1 MGRQGAAEE
10 VEAAGLV
17 TGHFLDVTRTAM
29 IKEKRNSITTAEE
42 QNPWS
47 TRQVVEGVVG
57 MDRYEAEEG
66 ANGLVEAG
74 EEAAGATR
82 RDQIEIRSNGDNGSP
97 LITKPT
103 NAAWKRV
110 KVEKGNGGMTA
121 GRKTCVV
128 KTQTAEIVRTC
139 HFAKDA
145 DSTTTGG
152 NGVTRAKK
160 TDSML
165 PGIGVTTDGVAH
177 P

>member
-10 VEAAGLV
+10 VEAADLV
-17 TGHFLDVTRTAM
+17 TGHFLGVTRRAK
-29 IKEKRNSITTAEE
+29 IKEKRNSITTVEE
-42 QNPWS
+42 RNPWS
-47 TRQVVEGVVG
+47 TRQVVEGVVER
-57 MDRYEAEEG
+57 DHYEAEEG

-74 EEAAGATR
+74 EAAAGETR
-82 RDQIEIRSNGDNGSP
+82 QDQIEIRSSGDNGSP

-103 NAAWKRV
+103 NDAWKRV

-121 GRKTCVV
+121 GKKTCVV

-145 DSTTTGG
+145 GSTTTGG

-165 PGIGVTTDGVAH
+165 PGIGVTTDGVGH